1 MKDDDQQIVERMAAE
16 LATHPPVEVHLTATG
31 ALHLVGLL
39 QLVTRHPLIAPS
51 SRATAIAVIE
61 QLRVYFVDAPATLAV
76 IRRGDDPSQDRPFPR
91 GSVREGES

>member
-1 MKDDDQQIVERMAAE
+1 MTDDEQLAANLAAE

-39 QLVTRHPLIAPS
+39 QLVLRHPMIAQS

-76 IRRGDDPSQDRPFPR
+76 IRRGDDPGQDRPAPGPAPR
-91 GSVREGES
+91 RPS